1 MRDAYYRDMDG
12 FIFVYSV
19 IDRASLEDVKER
31 FESCIRVRVG
41 GWCTDVGDIHFMF
54 LSFLVRTAVFRSLA

>member
-41 GWCTDVGDIHFMF
+41 GWCTDGVDIHFMI
-54 LSFLVRTAVFRSLA
+54 SVILVHTV